1 MADSGS
7 RVETGGIGL
16 VTVILALVFLFYWPG
31 PFRHQYT
38 IRPMGIVKIDRITGE
53 AKLLRNGKYEK
64 ILNLT
69 DTEWKITTSEQAG
82 KD

>member
-7 RVETGGIGL
+7 RIETGGIGL

-31 PFRHQYT
+31 PFRHQYAV
-38 IRPMGIVKIDRITGE
+38 RPMGIVKIDRITGE
-53 AKLLRNGKYEK
+53 AKLLRNGNYER

-69 DTEWKITTSEQAG
+69 DTKLETTAS
-82 KD
+82 K

>member
-31 PFRHQYT
+31 PFRHQYAV
-38 IRPMGIVKIDRITGE
+38 RPMGIVKIDRITGE
-53 AKLLRNGKYEK
+53 AKLLRNGKYER
-64 ILNLT
+64 ILNIT
-69 DTEWKITTSEQAG
+69 DTKLETTA
-82 KD
+82 K